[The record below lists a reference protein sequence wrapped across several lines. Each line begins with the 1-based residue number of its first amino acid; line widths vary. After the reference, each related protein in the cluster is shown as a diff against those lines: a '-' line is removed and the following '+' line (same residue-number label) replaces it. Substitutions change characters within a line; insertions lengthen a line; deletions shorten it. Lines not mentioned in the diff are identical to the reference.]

1 MGVLTRKT
9 RFSRGQSECV
19 RLIPTHR
26 GAAHEHPLDP
36 IVSEF
41 ETQEQADSYQRWFRE
56 RVQASLADP
65 RPGIPHDE
73 VMAEMDALIN
83 DIEVQHRKRA

>member
-1 MGVLTRKT
+1 M
-9 RFSRGQSECV
+9 S
-19 RLIPTHR
+19 I
-26 GAAHEHPLDP
+26 PLDP

-56 RVQASLADP
+56 RVEASLVDP

-83 DIEVQHRKRA
+83 DIEDQHRKRA

>member
-1 MGVLTRKT
+1 M
-9 RFSRGQSECV
+9 S
-19 RLIPTHR
+19 I
-26 GAAHEHPLDP
+26 PLDP

-56 RVQASLADP
+56 RVEASLADP

-83 DIEVQHRKRA
+83 DIEAQHRKRA

>member
-1 MGVLTRKT
+1 MST
-9 RFSRGQSECV
+9 
-19 RLIPTHR
+19 
-26 GAAHEHPLDP
+26 PLDP

-41 ETQEQADSYQRWFRE
+41 ETQEQADSYNRWFRE
-56 RVQASLADP
+56 RVQRSLDDP

-83 DIEVQHRKRA
+83 DIEAQNRKRA

>member
-1 MGVLTRKT
+1 MST
-9 RFSRGQSECV
+9 
-19 RLIPTHR
+19 
-26 GAAHEHPLDP
+26 PLDP

-41 ETQEQADSYQRWFRE
+41 ETQEQADSYKRWFRE

-73 VMAEMDALIN
+73 VMAEMDALI
-83 DIEVQHRKRA
+83 DAKRPHAAGCECPGKLERIR